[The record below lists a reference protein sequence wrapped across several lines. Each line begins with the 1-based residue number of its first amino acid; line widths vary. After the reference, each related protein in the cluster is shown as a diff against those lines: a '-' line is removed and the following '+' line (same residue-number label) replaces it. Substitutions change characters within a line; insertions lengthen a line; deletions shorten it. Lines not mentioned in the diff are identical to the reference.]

1 MQLIQQ
7 RFPQNGFYDQ
17 QCSHRPPASVGVNV
31 AYSPPLISKSVTED
45 QPAGAALS
53 SDIAEANDLA
63 ATIMRK
69 YNWDLLDAQFWF
81 KDQSEHRQGDGI
93 HWNAKGFRNKFF

>member
-1 MQLIQQ
+1 M
-7 RFPQNGFYDQ
+7 
-17 QCSHRPPASVGVNV
+17 GVNV